1 METLNPS
8 SAPTPVGPYSVAV
21 KSNGFIFVS
30 GQIPMDRS
38 NGQVSVLDIE
48 EATHR
53 VLKNISAILEEAGSS
68 LEKVLKVNVYI
79 TDISQFNRFNNVY
92 TQYFPAHRP
101 ARSVVEVS
109 RLPKGVPL
117 EIEVIAEA

>member
-1 METLNPS
+1 
-8 SAPTPVGPYSVAV
+8 
-21 KSNGFIFVS
+21 
-30 GQIPMDRS
+30 MDKS

-48 EATHR
+48 EAAHR
-53 VLKNISAILEEAGSS
+53 VLKNISAILEEIGSS
-68 LEKVLKVNVYI
+68 MEKVVKVNVYM
-79 TDISQFNRFNNVY
+79 TDISQFHRFNNVY
-92 TQYFPAHRP
+92 AQYFSTHRP

>member
-1 METLNPS
+1 
-8 SAPTPVGPYSVAV
+8 
-21 KSNGFIFVS
+21 
-30 GQIPMDRS
+30 MDRS

-79 TDISQFNRFNNVY
+79 TDISQYNRFNNAY
-92 TQYFPAHRP
+92 TQYFPLHRP